1 MPPLTL
7 LSCGVESE
15 SRLPRSTQWELWAE
29 WADCVYGSAKL
40 LALFPGFQ
48 AKGIVLG
55 ADARA
60 KAQEALE
67 ASRNGKRVLIL
78 GSGDVLFH
86 GIGGT
91 LYDLAGD
98 EDELC
103 FIPAETAFQTL
114 FHRLGLPWD
123 KARVFSAHATE
134 NIPLGE
140 ILSCPLAVVYGGTRL
155 TAARLAQRCVEFLP
169 SCAGR
174 HAILAENLGTPDE
187 RICAASL
194 HELSGQE
201 CSPTSMLLLLPTGD
215 ARMAPTLPLGS
226 DNARFAK
233 ENNLITGEE
242 VRAIA
247 LSKLRLPAWG
257 VLWDVGAGSGS
268 VGLEAA
274 ALRPGLRVHGV
285 EKNESRLELILAN
298 QQQMALPNYTLH
310 AGAASE
316 ALADLPRPDR
326 IFIGGGGDNLEVILD
341 ACFEALAPW
350 GIIVATSVTLES
362 THKLRNWHPEYRT
375 GCQEI
380 SIAEECRIAGKY
392 HHFQQQHRITLV
404 TFSKP

>member
-114 FHRLGLPWD
+114 PPPGASLGQGTSLQRPCNGEHPVG
-123 KARVFSAHATE
+123 R
-134 NIPLGE
+134 NPL
-140 ILSCPLAVVYGGTRL
+140 LS
-155 TAARLAQRCVEFLP
+155 
-169 SCAGR
+169 AGR
-174 HAILAENLGTPDE
+174 RVWWN
-187 RICAASL
+187 
-194 HELSGQE
+194 
-201 CSPTSMLLLLPTGD
+201 
-215 ARMAPTLPLGS
+215 APHGGEVGS
-226 DNARFAK
+226 TMR
-233 ENNLITGEE
+233 
-242 VRAIA
+242 
-247 LSKLRLPAWG
+247 
-257 VLWDVGAGSGS
+257 
-268 VGLEAA
+268 
-274 ALRPGLRVHGV
+274 
-285 EKNESRLELILAN
+285 
-298 QQQMALPNYTLH
+298 
-310 AGAASE
+310 
-316 ALADLPRPDR
+316 
-326 IFIGGGGDNLEVILD
+326 
-341 ACFEALAPW
+341 
-350 GIIVATSVTLES
+350 
-362 THKLRNWHPEYRT
+362 
-375 GCQEI
+375 
-380 SIAEECRIAGKY
+380 
-392 HHFQQQHRITLV
+392 
-404 TFSKP
+404 